1 MAESSSR
8 PDGAA
13 YDSDADYQ
21 KPKDGKFPT
30 LISRIPI
37 SLEGFQAG
45 RKEDG
50 RPYPLWRNNE

>member
-50 RPYPLWRNNE
+50 RPYPL